1 MPITPEQFA
10 AHYPRLYH
18 MAEAGVWPSIE
29 RRGLLSTAALLDL
42 FEVNGARRR
51 SIESEHRPESVTIA
65 HPEHGSIIIRDQKP
79 MREGSLRLCLQGM
92 TPEEWYTLL
101 NGRVFLWVTAGRVQ
115 TLLNARAY
123 RNLEHT
129 VVTVDTRA
137 FLTKYGE
144 RVAISPINSGSTIY
158 NPSPRGRHTFRRL
171 RDYPFDERKK
181 ARGIV
186 NAVAEA
192 VVEYAVPDLR
202 DFVLRVEHRRA
213 SRLLEVV
220 YEGRL
225 ESLK

>member
-18 MAEAGVWPSIE
+18 MAEAGVWRSIE
-29 RRGLLSTAALLDL
+29 QHGLLSTTALLDL

-51 SIESEHRPESVTIA
+51 SIESEHRPESVTIT
-65 HPEHGSIIIRDQKP
+65 HPKHGSIVIRDQKP
-79 MREGSLRLCLQGM
+79 MREASLRLCLQGM

-101 NGRVFLWVTAGRVQ
+101 NGRVFLWVTAERVR

-123 RNLEHT
+123 RSREHT

-137 FLTKYGE
+137 FLAKYGD
-144 RVAISPINSGSTIY
+144 RLAISPINSGSTIY
-158 NPSPRGRHTFRRL
+158 SPSQRGRQTFRPL
-171 RDYPFDERKK
+171 KDYPFDERKK
-181 ARGIV
+181 TRGIA

-192 VVEYAVPDLR
+192 VVEYAVPNLR

-213 SRLLEVV
+213 SKLLEVV
-220 YEGRL
+220 YEARL
-225 ESLK
+225 ERF